1 MEWCTVENVVMG
13 FFTGTEKDPS
23 VPNSKCV
30 TYYPNLH
37 DQIEIIIAEL
47 NFTALIPT
55 NTLRLIDDSA
65 TLINRYSLW
74 QTYCI
79 FGTMFTKLD
88 NTIETFEGIT
98 TAFYRLIMNYSKVLV
113 KIGDLTTALNNKE
126 CFKMFRAAGEIFALV
141 FEFNVPEDII

>member
-1 MEWCTVENVVMG
+1 MG
-13 FFTGTEKDPS
+13 FFTGTEPDPV

-30 TYYPNLH
+30 TYYPTLH
-37 DQIEIIIAEL
+37 TQIELILSEL

-55 NTLRLIDDSA
+55 HAFKLIDDSA

-74 QTYCI
+74 QTYCT
-79 FGTMFTKLD
+79 FGTLFTKLD

-113 KIGDLTTALNNKE
+113 RVGDLTTALNNKE
-126 CFKMFRAAGEIFALV
+126 CFKMFRAAGEIFSLV
-141 FEFNVPEDII
+141 FEFQVPEDII